1 MADRPAPRPGDRIL
15 ESPIAATWR
24 SVQHERAI
32 LVGIGPGIR
41 EEDLDEL
48 AALADSAGAEP
59 VGRLVQSRGEPDP
72 RTWIGTGKVEELHGI
87 LHARD
92 AELVIFDEELSPG
105 QLRALE
111 SRLKVKVLDRTALIL
126 DIFALHAHT
135 REGKAQVELAQL
147 NYLVPRLRGWGEAM
161 SRLGGGS
168 GTGGP
173 IGTRGPGET
182 KLEMDRRHIGRRIA
196 KLRRDVKAL
205 RRTRDTKRAARQD
218 SETPQVAI
226 AGYTNAGKSTL
237 MRRITGADVI
247 VADQLFATLDPTTRK
262 VVLPGGRR
270 ATITDTVG
278 FVSKLPHD
286 LVEAFRSTLE
296 EVTLS
301 DLIVLIADASS
312 ADLQGQIDAVRGV
325 LDEIGATNIP
335 DVICLNKIDLLTGSE
350 RARLARRYPGSIA
363 RLGPHRRGRRRA
375 PGRDRAGAARSSR
388 AHRGA
393 RAVGPGRPGRDA
405 LPRRRGAGR
414 RCRAR
419 GHPRPREGRPAWSR
433 RPAAVPGGAARRLD
447 PRRRCHGAP
456 SDHSAGS
463 AHRPVITV
471 SGSWPRSCANR
482 AASTCSRTV
491 RGTCASTGGSGA
503 GSRTRDTP
511 IPSSSAIRAS
521 ASTRPSSSG
530 VPSATRWS
538 WAFSGTAE
546 PCRKYSAS

>member
-1 MADRPAPRPGDRIL
+1 MADRPAPRPDDRIL

-24 SVQHERAI
+24 SVQHERAV
-32 LVGIGPGIR
+32 LVGVGPGIR

-59 VGRLVQSRGEPDP
+59 VGRLVQSRSEPDP
-72 RTWIGTGKVEELHGI
+72 RTWVGSGKVDELHG
-87 LHARD
+87 LLRARD
-92 AELVIFDEELSPG
+92 AELVIFDEELTPG

-182 KLEMDRRHIGRRIA
+182 KLEMDRRHIGRRIT
-196 KLRRDVKAL
+196 KLRRDVKAM
-205 RRTRDTKRAARQD
+205 RKTRDTKRASRQD

-296 EVTLS
+296 EVTLA

-312 ADLQGQIDAVRGV
+312 TDLAAQIDAVRGV
-325 LDEIGATNIP
+325 LDEIGATNVP
-335 DVICLNKIDLLTGSE
+335 EVICLNKIDLLAGSE
-350 RARLARRYPGSIA
+350 RARLARRYPGSVPVSALTGEGVDGLLEAVALALPDPPVRIEA
-363 RLGPHRRGRRRA
+363 LVPWDRGDLVAMLYRDAEVLTAEAEPDGTRVRA
-375 PGRDRAGAARSSR
+375 KVGLRELAALRPFLTGLPVSTSEDRATAS
-388 AHRGA
+388 
-393 RAVGPGRPGRDA
+393 
-405 LPRRRGAGR
+405 
-414 RCRAR
+414 
-419 GHPRPREGRPAWSR
+419 PRPT
-433 RPAAVPGGAARRLD
+433 
-447 PRRRCHGAP
+447 AP
-456 SDHSAGS
+456 D
-463 AHRPVITV
+463 
-471 SGSWPRSCANR
+471 
-482 AASTCSRTV
+482 
-491 RGTCASTGGSGA
+491 
-503 GSRTRDTP
+503 
-511 IPSSSAIRAS
+511 
-521 ASTRPSSSG
+521 RPSH
-530 VPSATRWS
+530 P
-538 WAFSGTAE
+538 
-546 PCRKYSAS
+546 

>member
-1 MADRPAPRPGDRIL
+1 MADRAPRPGDRIL

-24 SVQHERAI
+24 SIQHERAV
-32 LVGIGPGIR
+32 LVGVGPGIR

-48 AALADSAGAEP
+48 AALAGSAGAEP

-72 RTWIGTGKVEELHGI
+72 RYWIGTGKVDELDGLLRANH
-87 LHARD
+87 
-92 AELVIFDEELSPG
+92 AELAIFDEELTPG

-111 SRLKVKVLDRTALIL
+111 ARLKVKVLDRTALIL

-147 NYLVPRLRGWGEAM
+147 NYLLPRLRGWGEAM

-182 KLEMDRRHIGRRIA
+182 KLEMDRRHIGRRIT
-196 KLRRDVKAL
+196 KLRRDVKAM
-205 RRTRDTKRAARQD
+205 RKTRDTKRAARRD
-218 SETPQVAI
+218 SEMPQVAI

-296 EVTLS
+296 EVTLA

-312 ADLQGQIDAVRGV
+312 PDLQGQIDAVHAV
-325 LDEIGATNIP
+325 LEEIGAVHIP
-335 DVICLNKIDLLTGSE
+335 EVVCLNKIDLLPGSE
-350 RARLARRYPGSIA
+350 RARLARRHPGSVSVSA
-363 RLGPHRRGRRRA
+363 RTGEGLEGLLDAVATAMPDPPVDVEALVPWDRGDLVAMLYRDAEVLRA
-375 PGRDRAGAARSSR
+375 DAEPAGTRVQAKVGLRALAALRPYLTTPP
-388 AHRGA
+388 RGA
-393 RAVGPGRPGRDA
+393 PRQDEEATAPRSPTG
-405 LPRRRGAGR
+405 PRRPN
-414 RCRAR
+414 
-419 GHPRPREGRPAWSR
+419 PR
-433 RPAAVPGGAARRLD
+433 
-447 PRRRCHGAP
+447 
-456 SDHSAGS
+456 
-463 AHRPVITV
+463 
-471 SGSWPRSCANR
+471 
-482 AASTCSRTV
+482 
-491 RGTCASTGGSGA
+491 
-503 GSRTRDTP
+503 
-511 IPSSSAIRAS
+511 
-521 ASTRPSSSG
+521 
-530 VPSATRWS
+530 
-538 WAFSGTAE
+538 
-546 PCRKYSAS
+546 